1 MLVCRPDGWGRAR
14 RLYHVGWAQ
23 DARDSAA
30 VYEILS
36 HLHSLNL
43 RGPDGVLVPRLIAV
57 TGSMP
62 RTPSQCLLSGSVN
75 SSFKLPLLYADNCA
89 GCNLDLMTSRR
100 QLIGAVLLLKSSDG
114 LPAQCNGVKASY
126 LFQPDK
132 PFAELDTGDNHIQCG
147 RRNDVLKYWM
157 VRACMRACVVV
168 RPSVCVC
175 VCGHTKAPNVYYLC
189 SSPPSLPFCYPR
201 TYTPWQYTA
210 SHQHTVTRTYL
221 CTFRSGGLGHPTPRR
236 CAATY
241 RAFHRCLRLGS
252 ADRTHLGC
260 DV

>member
-1 MLVCRPDGWGRAR
+1 MLVGVMLVCRPDGWSRAR
-14 RLYHVGWAQ
+14 RLHHVGWAQ

-175 VCGHTKAPNVYYLC
+175 VFAGTQRHRMYTIFALLLPLSLSAIRAHT
-189 SSPPSLPFCYPR
+189 PS
-201 TYTPWQYTA
+201 
-210 SHQHTVTRTYL
+210 
-221 CTFRSGGLGHPTPRR
+221 
-236 CAATY
+236 
-241 RAFHRCLRLGS
+241 
-252 ADRTHLGC
+252 
-260 DV
+260 